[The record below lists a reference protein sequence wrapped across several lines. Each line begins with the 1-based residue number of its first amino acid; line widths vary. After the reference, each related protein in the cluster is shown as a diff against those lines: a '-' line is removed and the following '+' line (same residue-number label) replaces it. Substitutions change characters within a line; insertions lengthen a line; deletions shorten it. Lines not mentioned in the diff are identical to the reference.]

1 MSPERAKQKILENVH
16 NGEVM
21 LLHPTS
27 ATNTAILGDVI
38 DELRAQGFRFGTLD
52 ELTGRAG

>member
-1 MSPERAKQKILENVH
+1 MKIILDNLH

-27 ATNTAILGDVI
+27 ATNASILGDVI
-38 DELRAQGFRFGTLD
+38 RQIRAQGFRFGTLA
-52 ELTGRAG
+52 ELTDGGLDR